1 MDFFMTLQNVSVLF
15 ILIVIGYG
23 VGKINWVTASG
34 QKEITKLV
42 LNVTMPATIILAMQV
57 PFSMER
63 VSNILMLLV
72 IMLCCYIFMYLV
84 SVIVTKFFPAS
95 PAQKDIFS
103 MGMLLS
109 NTSFMGYPIVTALLG
124 EDALFYA
131 VICGGFLFE
140 IISWTFGI
148 HVIGR
153 NVDGHK
159 GGLKNAILNPGVLSI
174 AIGGVLFLTNTGIPE
189 PLFSTMSILSRATSP
204 LAMIV
209 VGLILS
215 RSNIQEA
222 LKDWRI
228 YVTSLVKLV
237 VNPLIIL
244 YTLKALGFGGS
255 IFIMIPVMLLS
266 MPTAAYVAMFSD
278 NLGNDKSLA
287 SQLVFVCS
295 LLSLLSIPIIGTL
308 MY

>member
-1 MDFFMTLQNVSVLF
+1 MDFFLTLQNVSVLF
-15 ILIVIGYG
+15 TLIVIGYL
-23 VGKINWVTASG
+23 VGKINWITASG

-57 PFSMER
+57 PFSLER
-63 VSNILMLLV
+63 IQNILTLLA
-72 IMLCCYIFMYLV
+72 IMLACYIFMYLLGLVV
-84 SVIVTKFFPAS
+84 SRFLPGDLG
-95 PAQKDIFS
+95 QKDIFH

-109 NTSFMGYPIVTALLG
+109 NTSFMGYPIVLALIG

-140 IISWTFGI
+140 IVSWTLGI

-153 NVDGHK
+153 NVSGNK

-174 AIGGVLFLTNTGIPE
+174 FIGGILFLTNTKIPE
-189 PLFSTMSILSRATSP
+189 PLFSTMNLLSRATSP
-204 LAMIV
+204 LAMLV

-215 RSNIQEA
+215 RSNIRKA
-222 LKDWRI
+222 IKDWRI
-228 YVTSLVKLV
+228 YVASIVKLL
-237 VNPLIIL
+237 VNPLVIL
-244 YTLKALGFGGS
+244 FVLKLLNFGG
-255 IFIMIPVMLLS
+255 IFIIIPVMLLS

-295 LLSLLSIPIIGTL
+295 LLSLITIPIIGTL
-308 MY
+308 IM